1 MDNRVNLDFID
12 LLYAVPVAALATRI
26 GETHLEHVGPAAW
39 FDIFLALIALTLGWI
54 GHHNNRQRKQKKV
67 PNPEL
72 PKAAFTEW
80 TFLQFMV
87 EAGVIGVYFALSTR
101 LSLPSDAGTYN
112 AQLHWKASWLLVLF
126 ALYVLWDLLDILV
139 ALARAKPVDDAES
152 KKKYKDWAKRAAYG
166 GMVSLLF
173 VIVFAS
179 IRYSAPAGAYS
190 TIPFDVTCI
199 VLLYCYRVSQ
209 QEWLRAFQ
217 DDPKRPWRTKR
228 GAITVAGVILLL
240 ILLLS
245 LALSGALKEIFSLD
259 HERIVIAHL
268 QPSRGS
274 TSGGTRV
281 TVQGEH
287 FEPSDIRFRFRA
299 AYATDVHCPSD
310 IRCTLQTPSGRGGLT
325 HVIASLHGS
334 GSGASKRSE
343 AARFTYV
350 PPPASPRV
358 QVELTPYGRLVLH
371 RRLGAGCRN
380 DDLFGRVVADPTAA
394 PVVLTFTS
402 GGCRRLHL
410 RLLPDLGTLYVPAAP
425 H

>member
-1 MDNRVNLDFID
+1 VDNHVNLDFID

-54 GHHNNRQRKQKKV
+54 GHHNNRQRKQK
-67 PNPEL
+67 NARDREL
-72 PKAAFTEW
+72 PTAAFTEW
-80 TFLQFMV
+80 TFTQFIV

-101 LSLPSDAGTYN
+101 LSLPSDAATYS

-139 ALARAKPVDDAES
+139 ALTRAKLVDLEGEEY
-152 KKKYKDWAKRAAYG
+152 KYWAKRAACG

-173 VIVFAS
+173 AIVFAS
-179 IRYSAPAGAYS
+179 VRYSAPAGAYS
-190 TIPFDVTCI
+190 TIPFDVACI

-217 DDPKRPWRTKR
+217 DNPRRPWQTKR
-228 GAITVAGVILLL
+228 GAVTVAGVSVLL

-245 LALSGALKEIFSLD
+245 LALSGALTGIFSRD

-310 IRCTLQTPSGRGGLT
+310 IRCTLQTPAGRGGLT
-325 HVIASLHGS
+325 YVIASLHGS
-334 GSGASKRSE
+334 GSGASRRSE
-343 AARFTYV
+343 AAQFTYM
-350 PPPASPRV
+350 PPLAAPHV
-358 QVELTPYGRLVLH
+358 QVELTPYGRLLLR

-380 DDLFGRVVADPTAA
+380 DDLFGRIVAGPTAA
-394 PVVLTFTS
+394 PVVLTFAS
-402 GGCRRLHL
+402 AGCRRLRL

-425 H
+425 Q

>member
-26 GETHLEHVGPAAW
+26 GETHLEHVGLAAW

-54 GHHNNRQRKQKKV
+54 GHHNNRRRKQKKARD
-67 PNPEL
+67 PEL
-72 PKAAFTEW
+72 PTAAFTEW

-101 LSLPSDAGTYN
+101 LSLLSDAGTYDV
-112 AQLHWKASWLLVLF
+112 QLHWKASWLLVLF

-139 ALARAKPVDDAES
+139 ALARAKPVDVEGEE
-152 KKKYKDWAKRAAYG
+152 YKVWTKRAAYG

-173 VIVFAS
+173 VIVFALV
-179 IRYSAPAGAYS
+179 RYSAPAGAYS
-190 TIPFDVTCI
+190 TIPFDVACI

-217 DDPKRPWRTKR
+217 DDPQRPWQTKR
-228 GAITVAGVILLL
+228 GAITVASVILLL

-268 QPSRGS
+268 QPLRGS
-274 TSGGTRV
+274 TSGGTRI

-287 FEPSDIRFRFRA
+287 FEPSDIRFRFRV

-310 IRCTLQTPSGRGGLT
+310 IRCTLRTPAGRGGLT
-325 HVIASLHGS
+325 HIIASLHGS
-334 GSGASKRSE
+334 GSGASRRSE
-343 AARFTYV
+343 AAQFNYV

-358 QVELTPYGRLVLH
+358 QVELTPYGRLVLR
-371 RRLGAGCRN
+371 RRLGARCRN
-380 DDLFGRVVADPTAA
+380 DDLFGRVVADSTAA
-394 PVVLTFTS
+394 PVVLTFAS
-402 GGCRRLHL
+402 AGCRRLRL
-410 RLLPDLGTLYVPAAP
+410 RLLPDLGTLYVPAAL